1 MINLI
6 LHTMEKKELLKGLL
20 SILKDMRESID
31 EGHVFNPNSEECK
44 NCNLFTTC
52 KEFNAIRTA
61 IENSN
66 YSKEDKLD
74 LAAFIAFFKYEYMW
88 SDDLNIEEF
97 INDNDSN
104 IYEINERFENI
115 IKEFRNWD
123 KLVTILDDNQLSL
136 LRKIALDCNQKIIDL
151 IEKVKNNNLKEMN
164 FIINRLH
171 KPEDIGGP
179 RDNKKIPYEEM
190 TREELIE
197 ELKKK

>member
-97 INDNDSN
+97 INDNDST
-104 IYEINERFENI
+104 IYEIHERFENI
-115 IKEFRNWD
+115 IKEFSNWD
-123 KLVTILDDNQLSL
+123 KLITILNDNQLSL
-136 LRKIALDCNQKIIDL
+136 LRKITLDCNQKIIDL

-164 FIINRLH
+164 FIISKLH
-171 KPEDIGGP
+171 KVKEENDCPPNYED
-179 RDNKKIPYEEM
+179 M